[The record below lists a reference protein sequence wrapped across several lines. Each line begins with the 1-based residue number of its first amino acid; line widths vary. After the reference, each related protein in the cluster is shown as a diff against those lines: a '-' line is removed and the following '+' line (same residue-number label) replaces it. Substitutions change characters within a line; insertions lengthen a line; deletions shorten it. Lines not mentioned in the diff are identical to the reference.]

1 MIEYTVSTNTIEEAF
16 KTLSD
21 EFIKSIEVLYCPN
34 TKVSDLSPLQ
44 HCSLLKELYCS
55 ANAITDLSPLQ
66 NCPLLKV
73 LYCSATAITDL
84 SPLQHCPLL
93 EVLYCPNT
101 KVSDLSP
108 LQHCSLLK
116 ELYCSANAITDLSP
130 LQNCPLLKVL
140 YCSATAITDLSP
152 LQHCPLLEV
161 LYCSATAITDLS
173 PLQHCHLLKRL
184 DCNSSSVS
192 DLSPLQYCP
201 LLKVLHCNRSSV
213 SDLSPLQYCP
223 LLKELYCG
231 NAKLSD
237 LSPLQY
243 CTQLQ
248 ILYCANTQVSN
259 LSPLQHC
266 IQLCHIS
273 YIGCPIEFI
282 PIQVQ
287 RIIER
292 NRRAN
297 TNVYIDSQSVHNHSI
312 QQSLIKSVN
321 YLSNKFSA
329 NLIKAKIDIIIPKC
343 LQSNEIHSI
352 LNITLEDCYKLVYT
366 RILEFSEDVQKE
378 LLKRLNEEVVD
389 GESMCFTGKFTR
401 LVNTLVGFDENV
413 RLDISQNEQISA
425 IIINEKDK
433 LNPYDKEA
441 HINAVR
447 TLLTELNISSETQD
461 EWINE
466 I

>member
-1 MIEYTVSTNTIEEAF
+1 MIEYTISTNTIEEAF

-21 EFIKSIEVLYCPN
+21 EFIKSIEELHCGNTLVSDLSPLQHCHLLKKLDCSTTKISDLSPLQHCPLLEVLYCSY

-44 HCSLLKELYCS
+44 HCSLLKEL
-55 ANAITDLSPLQ
+55 
-66 NCPLLKV
+66 
-73 LYCSATAITDL
+73 
-84 SPLQHCPLL
+84 
-93 EVLYCPNT
+93 
-101 KVSDLSP
+101 
-108 LQHCSLLK
+108 
-116 ELYCSANAITDLSP
+116 
-130 LQNCPLLKVL
+130 
-140 YCSATAITDLSP
+140 
-152 LQHCPLLEV
+152 
-161 LYCSATAITDLS
+161 
-173 PLQHCHLLKRL
+173 
-184 DCNSSSVS
+184 DCISSSVS

-201 LLKVLHCNRSSV
+201 LLEVLHCSNAKVSDLSPLQQCPLLKELYCNSSSV
-213 SDLSPLQYCP
+213 SDLSPLQHCALLEKLCCNNTKVSDLNPLQYCP
-223 LLKELYCG
+223 LLKELHCY
-231 NAKLSD
+231 D
-237 LSPLQY
+237 
-243 CTQLQ
+243 TQ
-248 ILYCANTQVSN
+248 IAD

-266 IQLCHIS
+266 TELHYIS
-273 YIGCPIEFI
+273 HTGCPIEFI

-343 LQSNEIHSI
+343 LRSEEIHTV
-352 LNITLEDCYKLVYT
+352 LNITLSDCYQLVHS
-366 RILEFSEDVQKE
+366 RILKFDNEEIQKE
-378 LLKRLNEEVVD
+378 LFKRLEEEVVD

-401 LVNTLVGFDENV
+401 LVNTLVGFDENI

-433 LNPYDKEA
+433 LKPYDKEK